1 MIETERLV
9 LRHWQAPDLPE
20 LRRQSFDA
28 EGMRYLLPLADE
40 AAFQDMLARL
50 DLWRDT
56 LGFSFWAIERR
67 TDRAIL
73 GLCGF
78 KRGAEG
84 TPIASRLEI
93 GWRLGVAHWG
103 HGYAVEAATACL
115 GWADAMLPDDSVFAI
130 TVPANRA
137 SWGLMERLGMH
148 RLPDQDFDHP
158 LVADDSSLKRHIT
171 YRRDRPFV
179 NHLR

>member
-1 MIETERLV
+1 MIDTERLI
-9 LRHWQAPDLPE
+9 LRHWLPKDLPE

-28 EGMRYLLPLADE
+28 LGMRYLLPLPDE
-40 AAFQDMLARL
+40 HAFQAMLARL

-56 LGFSFWAIERR
+56 LGHSFWAIERR
-67 TDRAIL
+67 SDGAFL

-84 TPIASRLEI
+84 TPIADKLEI

-103 HGYAVEAATACL
+103 QGYAREAAVACL
-115 GWADAMLPDDSVFAI
+115 GWAAATLTDDSVYAI
-130 TVPANRA
+130 TVPANTA

-148 RLPDQDFDHP
+148 RLPDGDFDHP
-158 LVADDSSLKRHIT
+158 LVEDGSPLKRHIT
-171 YRRDRPFV
+171 YRIDRPFV